1 MPRVMLTTLCYRYSA
16 SNKRRA
22 SDKHDNAHVT
32 PKRQRRVSEGTTTL
46 TTKKN
51 FASEQSREPKR
62 AFSGPQKS
70 PPDPPGPGWQF
81 IHAKET
87 NIFARYWISPVRCI
101 VFKRHKQ
108 ACEFEKLR
116 SKYGSDE
123 VLAWKEYRKM
133 KFGLDVCVVAPYRY
147 DENSK

>member
-1 MPRVMLTTLCYRYSA
+1 MPRVKLTTMCYRYSA

-22 SDKHDNAHVT
+22 SDKHDNGHVT
-32 PKRQRRVSEGTTTL
+32 PKRQRRVSEGTTAL

-51 FASEQSREPKR
+51 FASEQS
-62 AFSGPQKS
+62 QKS
-70 PPDPPGPGWQF
+70 RTDPPGPGWHF
-81 IHAKET
+81 MYAKET
-87 NIFARYWISPVRCI
+87 NNFAHYWISPARCI

-116 SKYGSDE
+116 SKYGPDE
-123 VLAWKEYRKM
+123 VLAWKEYRKL
-133 KFGLDVCVVAPYRY
+133 KFGLDTCVVTPYRH

>member
-1 MPRVMLTTLCYRYSA
+1 MPRVMLTTMCYRYSA
-16 SNKRRA
+16 SNKQRA

-32 PKRQRRVSEGTTTL
+32 PKRQRRVSEGTTAL

-51 FASEQSREPKR
+51 FSSEQSREPKR
-62 AFSGPQKS
+62 AT
-70 PPDPPGPGWQF
+70 DPPGPGWRF
-81 IHAKET
+81 IYAKET
-87 NIFARYWISPVRCI
+87 NNVAHYWISPTRRI
-101 VFKRHKQ
+101 VFRRHKP

-133 KFGLDVCVVAPYRY
+133 KFGLDVCVVTPYRY